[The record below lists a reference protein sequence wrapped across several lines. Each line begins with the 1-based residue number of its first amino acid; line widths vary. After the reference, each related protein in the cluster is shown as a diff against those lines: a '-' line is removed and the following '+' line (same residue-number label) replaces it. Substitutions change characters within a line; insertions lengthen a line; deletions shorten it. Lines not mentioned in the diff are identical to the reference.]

1 MRLVGVLPAAGH
13 AERLQPLDGS
23 KELLEIRGRPVLDH
37 AVERLRAADPDDIR
51 IVVRPEKDDVVEHA
65 RALGLT
71 VVEARP
77 ESLAESA
84 LEGIAGLAA
93 DDTVLLD
100 LPDSI
105 WEPVDGFRLLLAA
118 LTPGTDVVLGTFRSA
133 EPERG
138 DVVEADADDRA
149 TAVHVK
155 SPEPPGAE
163 VWGAVAARAGAL
175 SGLTRH
181 SHPGELFDELAREGR
196 VHAVR
201 FPGEFLDIGTKEA
214 LARARST

>member
-1 MRLVGVLPAAGH
+1 VRVVGVLPAAGR

-23 KELLEIRGRPVLDH
+23 KELLEVGGRPVLDY
-37 AVERLRAADPDDIR
+37 AVERLRAADPEEIR
-51 IVVRPEKDDVVEHA
+51 IVVRPEKEDVVE
-65 RALGLT
+65 RAQALELA

-77 ESLAESA
+77 ESLAESVFA
-84 LEGIAGLAA
+84 GIAGLA
-93 DDTVLLD
+93 DDDAVLID

-118 LTPGTDVVLGTFRSA
+118 LTPGRDVVLGTFRSP

-138 DVVEADADDRA
+138 DVVAADADDRV

-163 VWGAVAARAGAL
+163 VWGAVVARVGAL
-175 SGLTRH
+175 GGLARH
-181 SHPGELFDELAREGR
+181 EQPGRLFDELAREGR